1 MLIILERLKMK
12 VKTILK
18 EQIIKKKIHLIEKK
32 GKLLKLKARV
42 KTKRMFS

>member
-18 EQIIKKKIHLIEKK
+18 EQITKKKIHLFEKK
-32 GKLLKLKARV
+32 GKLLKLQAHENPKDV
-42 KTKRMFS
+42 

>member
-18 EQIIKKKIHLIEKK
+18 EQITTKKIHLFEKK
-32 GKLLKLKARV
+32 GKLLKLKAQENPKDV
-42 KTKRMFS
+42 

>member
-1 MLIILERLKMK
+1 MK

-18 EQIIKKKIHLIEKK
+18 EQITKKKIHLFEKK
-32 GKLLKLKARV
+32 GKLLKLKVRM